1 MISSVCLPGN
11 GFHLATEFLDSLEFR
26 IMKGTSFT
34 HVSRAAIFLAFAG
47 SLAARMPQD
56 NSSLV
61 SMSAHGTAVNTAPKS
76 RVTSDDYVIGAGDLL
91 SISVWKEPDASVPSV
106 VVRPDGK
113 IAMPLLKDITVA
125 GMTPAQAETMITQ
138 KLSPII
144 HDAEVTVVVT
154 AINSKKVYVLG
165 AVRKEGPIAYTYR
178 MTALEAIS
186 EAGGLTEYAKRKKI
200 YILRTENGQT
210 TRLPFNYDQVIRGE
224 KMEQNIQLLPGDTIV
239 VSQ

>member
-1 MISSVCLPGN
+1 
-11 GFHLATEFLDSLEFR
+11 
-26 IMKGTSFT
+26 
-34 HVSRAAIFLAFAG
+34 
-47 SLAARMPQD
+47 
-56 NSSLV
+56 
-61 SMSAHGTAVNTAPKS
+61 
-76 RVTSDDYVIGAGDLL
+76 
-91 SISVWKEPDASVPSV
+91 V

-125 GMTPAQAETMITQ
+125 GMTPAQAEAMITQ

>member
-1 MISSVCLPGN
+1 MITSSGPAMCFQYPFG
-11 GFHLATEFLDSLEFR
+11 
-26 IMKGTSFT
+26 
-34 HVSRAAIFLAFAG
+34 
-47 SLAARMPQD
+47 
-56 NSSLV
+56 
-61 SMSAHGTAVNTAPKS
+61 KS
-76 RVTSDDYVIGAGDLL
+76 RTPLFQAWLSGPMARSPCLCSRTS
-91 SISVWKEPDASVPSV
+91 
-106 VVRPDGK
+106 R
-113 IAMPLLKDITVA
+113 
-125 GMTPAQAETMITQ
+125 
-138 KLSPII
+138 SPII

>member
-1 MISSVCLPGN
+1 MISGVCLPGN
-11 GFHLATEFLDSLEFR
+11 GFRLATEFLDSLEFR
-26 IMKGTSFT
+26 NMKGTSFT
-34 HVSRAAIFLAFAG
+34 HVSRAAIFLVFVG
-47 SLAARMPQD
+47 SLAARAPQG

-76 RVTSDDYVIGAGDLL
+76 RVTSDDYVIGAGDVL

-125 GMTPAQAETMITQ
+125 GMTPAQAEAMITQ